1 MVSKDALLGV
11 IQVINRLDG
20 LSFSD
25 GELRLTQVLADHA
38 AIAIENA
45 SLYRKAYLASIT
57 DDLTGLGNN
66 RHFNRMLPELIAGGA
81 PVSLLVLDFDN
92 FKQVV
97 DTYGHLVGARTI
109 GYLGRLIGRFA
120 RPGDVAARF
129 GGDEFVLILPATP
142 TAAAAELAEK
152 IRAAIAGAVR
162 LENEEVDISAITA
175 SVGVA
180 TFPDHAPDAES
191 LFRAADA
198 CMYAIKRLGK
208 NAVAVAGDASAARG
222 DKAE

>member
-1 MVSKDALLGV
+1 
-11 IQVINRLDG
+11 
-20 LSFSD
+20 
-25 GELRLTQVLADHA
+25 
-38 AIAIENA
+38 
-45 SLYRKAYLASIT
+45 
-57 DDLTGLGNN
+57 
-66 RHFNRMLPELIAGGA
+66 
-81 PVSLLVLDFDN
+81 
-92 FKQVV
+92 V

-120 RPGDVAARF
+120 RPGDVVARF

-152 IRAAIAGAVR
+152 IREAIARAVR
-162 LENEEVDISAITA
+162 LEDEDVDISGITA

-180 TFPDHAPDAES
+180 TFPDHAQDAES
-191 LFRAADA
+191 LFRAADG

-208 NAVAVAGDASAARG
+208 NAVAVAGDASVAHV